1 MGLCKLE
8 YFNPRFFLNFC
19 KPKVHG
25 VCKTLGDSGDNVTI
39 HVGVYVRVAFSSLN
53 KLLLFSETLNC
64 LSL

>member
-25 VCKTLGDSGDNVTI
+25 GDDVTI
-39 HVGVYVRVAFSSLN
+39 HVDVCVRVAFSSRN
-53 KLLLFSETLNC
+53 KLLLFS
-64 LSL
+64 